1 MTFPNPPENTM
12 QKTALIL
19 LGFAAA
25 LTACDDNKPKTVTT
39 PESSARQD
47 NPMLQY
53 QDKTVR
59 TGCRSRTHPTTAG
72 CRGQTISAIAVH

>member
-1 MTFPNPPENTM
+1 M

-25 LTACDDNKPKTVTT
+25 LTACDDNKPKTAPA
-39 PESSARQD
+39 PESSVRQD

-53 QDKTVR
+53 QDKTVNKAKKELD
-59 TGCRSRTHPTTAG
+59 AG
-72 CRGQTISAIAVH
+72 VEHTQQQLDAVDKQ